1 MRFFIALSSFLLLS
15 SATAQSPTSCS
26 ATPND
31 AAVVEFG
38 WALSS
43 YLDQFYSQ
51 KPLNNSFLDSAT
63 NSATAEYV
71 FNFQGIQRRN
81 LLAVRAAQ
89 ILASRI
95 PNVHSPGCNFTFP
108 PSPDGQTFVQN
119 ALTVERAASGAFV
132 GLAAYT
138 RSPEVS
144 FLMSRLASERAAHAY
159 YLAAQQMP
167 VDFLAN
173 STSLIQ
179 AYSPQHVLRSGNR
192 PGNLGQFLHGC
203 LKAPPSPCGL
213 PLGIGPLGGSFG
225 PTSASITTRPT
236 MCLMRLFWLIIVV
249 ASWVFF
255 FFF

>member
-1 MRFFIALSSFLLLS
+1 MHFFTALVSFLLFTA
-15 SATAQSPTSCS
+15 ATAQGPSSCS
-26 ATPND
+26 PTPND

-51 KPLNNSFLDSAT
+51 KPLNNSFLDSAP

-71 FNFQGIQRRN
+71 FNLQGIQRKN

-95 PNVHSPGCNFTFP
+95 PNVPRPGCNFTFP
-108 PSPDGQTFVQN
+108 TSPDGQTFVQN

-138 RSPEVS
+138 RLPEVS
-144 FLMSRLASERAAHAY
+144 FLMSRLAAERAAHAY
-159 YLAAQQMP
+159 YLAAQQMAT
-167 VDFLAN
+167 DFPSN

-179 AYSPQHVLRSGNR
+179 AYSPQHVLRSDNR

-225 PTSASITTRPT
+225 PNSASITTRPT
-236 MCLMRLFWLIIVV
+236 MCP
-249 ASWVFF
+249 
-255 FFF
+255 